1 MLTRKLEVSVA
12 YKDSRTAEACQ
23 SPAALSAKGL
33 KDLQRPRSQPQRSS
47 PAGSPPRSGAFDQT
61 NARLIL
67 EFWSWKGAQKAS
79 HQDASFQAASRA
91 LQASAE
97 LAASSH
103 FGRRLDQAASIQ
115 AQQKQGKARD
125 LKSWRQ
131 QKVAPCWSLQG
142 IPTRARFRKTAKSRR
157 AEPPE
162 NRSAARRAHAG
173 TLAKSL
179 LWGEDC
185 NEFIG
190 L

>member
-67 EFWSWKGAQKAS
+67 EFWSWKGAQK
-79 HQDASFQAASRA
+79 
-91 LQASAE
+91 ASAE